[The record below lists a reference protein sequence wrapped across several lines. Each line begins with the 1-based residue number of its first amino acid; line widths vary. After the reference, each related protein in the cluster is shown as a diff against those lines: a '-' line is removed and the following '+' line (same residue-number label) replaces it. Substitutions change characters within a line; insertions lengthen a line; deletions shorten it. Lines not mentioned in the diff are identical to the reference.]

1 MRAHRWAVWTQP
13 FSEPLHRND
22 KTKEADGRWEE
33 KRDSNLRKGSLKE
46 ISAGY

>member
-1 MRAHRWAVWTQP
+1 MGGSDT
-13 FSEPLHRND
+13 EPLHRND
-22 KTKEADGRWEE
+22 KAKEGDGRWAQ